1 MPAMDAQGVPASAP
15 MGRGVGEGEPP
26 QISCDRAWRFPYITE
41 LDMAVTLSGRHVSCL
56 WRTSEV
62 GEIKEANELESP
74 GLNEGHFNAFQ

>member
-41 LDMAVTLSGRHVSCL
+41 LEHGCDTEWETRFLLMEDVGGRRNKRS
-56 WRTSEV
+56 
-62 GEIKEANELESP
+62 
-74 GLNEGHFNAFQ
+74 